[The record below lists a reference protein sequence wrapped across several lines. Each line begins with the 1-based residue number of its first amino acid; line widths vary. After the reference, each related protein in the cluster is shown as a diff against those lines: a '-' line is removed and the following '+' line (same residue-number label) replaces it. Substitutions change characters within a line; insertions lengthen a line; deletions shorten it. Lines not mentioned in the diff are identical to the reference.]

1 MNAVKQMSAHHQESA
16 TALLRKLF
24 KSRDCGAN
32 SVGINREDRK
42 RVVLPF
48 NDSVQSGSRSFR
60 DVKKNQRLA
69 VHRATRSIRYR
80 IKQFYRKKSPN
91 HRRSTADGA
100 SQLSSRVLQNA
111 ATTCN
116 DRNPSCEN
124 RVSPHSV
131 SRERDKSRPSQPQ
144 NDRSISRVPC
154 ETLTPGFDK
163 RRNETYPFT
172 HMRNFL

>member
-1 MNAVKQMSAHHQESA
+1 MNAVKQMSAHHPESA

-69 VHRATRSIRYR
+69 VHRANRSIRY
-80 IKQFYRKKSPN
+80 
-91 HRRSTADGA
+91 
-100 SQLSSRVLQNA
+100 
-111 ATTCN
+111 
-116 DRNPSCEN
+116 
-124 RVSPHSV
+124 
-131 SRERDKSRPSQPQ
+131 
-144 NDRSISRVPC
+144 
-154 ETLTPGFDK
+154 
-163 RRNETYPFT
+163 
-172 HMRNFL
+172 